1 MATVFVWENHFIA
14 RHTGDHT
21 WTGHSSMSIDDIF
34 ADNRALTNDGEVDDS
49 STALAQGNSRFVSV
63 WPGSTQLSGPK
74 ANSAGP
80 HPFMRDCWKPCIDYM
95 ATCKPSIFA
104 DVALEGYAPDH
115 VIRITGLSVSKMKAK
130 WQSIRLKANAH
141 YKFLRKNCSTIVAR
155 VLSAATPWYK
165 TPTHVIW
172 SPTDIRDFGMKLGTT
187 MLWSDFI
194 DELAGTGYCMNQQLD
209 LLRGVKRRCGSRG
222 TSGGL
227 AKFPNA

>member
-34 ADNRALTNDGEVDDS
+34 ADSRHLTDDGQVDDA
-49 STALAQGNSRFVSV
+49 STSLTQGNDRFVSV
-63 WPGSTQLSGPK
+63 WPGGTQLTGPK

-80 HPFMRDCWKPCIDYM
+80 HPFMRDCWKPCVNYM
-95 ATCKPSIFA
+95 AVCKPSIFA

-115 VIRITGLSVSKMKAK
+115 VVRVTGLNVGKMKAK
-130 WQSIRLKANAH
+130 WKSIRLKQDAH

-165 TPTHVIW
+165 TPQQTVW
-172 SPTDIRDFGMKLGTT
+172 TPTDIRDFARKLGTT

-194 DELAGTGYCMNQQLD
+194 DELEGAGYCMAEQLAV
-209 LLRGVKRRCGSRG
+209 LRGVKRRSASRG

-227 AKFPNA
+227 AKNP